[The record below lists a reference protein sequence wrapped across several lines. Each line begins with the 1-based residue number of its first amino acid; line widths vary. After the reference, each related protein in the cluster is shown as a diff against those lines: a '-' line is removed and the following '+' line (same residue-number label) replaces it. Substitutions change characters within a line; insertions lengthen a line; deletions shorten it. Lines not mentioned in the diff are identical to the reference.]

1 VTVILINPNSTDAMT
16 QSALTAARTAAPRV
30 QFEGWTSVS
39 APKSIEGPQ
48 DGARAVPP
56 LLDLVRKASDAGA
69 DAIII
74 ACFDDTGLAE
84 AQAIAACPVI
94 GIGQASYVIAS
105 LLAGPTAVITTVEA
119 AVPVIKAN
127 IKAQG
132 QSATVRHVEAA
143 DVPVLTLTNSPAVA
157 LAKFSDAAQ
166 KLPADTVN
174 LILGCSGA
182 VSIKRDLQADL
193 HLNVIDGV
201 TAAARLSRVFLTD
214 ESV

>member
-1 VTVILINPNSTDAMT
+1 MT

-127 IKAQG
+127 IRAQG